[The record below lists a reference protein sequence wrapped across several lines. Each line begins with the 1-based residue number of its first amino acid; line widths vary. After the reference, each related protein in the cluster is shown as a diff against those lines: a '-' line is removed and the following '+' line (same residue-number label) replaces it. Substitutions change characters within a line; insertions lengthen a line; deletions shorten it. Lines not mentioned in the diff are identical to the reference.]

1 MARSIRDQEA
11 DGIRQDNGINPSLA
25 SQLATFAPIVLRASD
40 DDDGRDNI
48 NKSLG
53 LVPHTQRPAPR

>member
-1 MARSIRDQEA
+1 MLTCLLPIATNTS
-11 DGIRQDNGINPSLA
+11 PFA
-25 SQLATFAPIVLRASD
+25 STVLRASD